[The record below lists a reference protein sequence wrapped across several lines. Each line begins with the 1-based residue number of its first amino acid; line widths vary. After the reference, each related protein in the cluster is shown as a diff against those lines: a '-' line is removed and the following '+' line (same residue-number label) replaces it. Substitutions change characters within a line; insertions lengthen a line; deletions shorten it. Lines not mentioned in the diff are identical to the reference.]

1 MGQNKKY
8 FWLKLKENFF
18 EEKQIK
24 YLRSLPDGDKIVIAY
39 LKMQL
44 KSLKTEGFIKYDSIL
59 PSNIDELAMVL
70 DENTNIIK
78 LMIGALQ
85 KVNAVEILD
94 DGSFYMIAMQDLIGK
109 EGESAERVRRFREK
123 ERQLMPVKSE
133 AKTNAERQ
141 KAFRAKKACEEKQY
155 IPFIEDYINNKRY
168 NGNYYIVMKRDAF
181 KCRIC
186 GSIENL
192 CVHHIDGFNE
202 LKLENSNANKLLTLC
217 RCCHRQIHEG
227 LEISKDILESIDYFN
242 ESNESNDFCNG
253 DVTNCNTEI
262 EKDIDKDK
270 EKEKEIEIEK
280 NIKKEKNKKRK
291 TFEEVLAENNCSE
304 ELESSI
310 RDFIDMRKTIKKPMT
325 SKALEL
331 LIKNLEKLT
340 NLEEEKIAILNQ
352 SIERGWQTVYPL
364 KINNMRNSSKGEIK
378 EEEKQEELKEIDIS
392 GLTTE
397 EYDLLVKKKI
407 TIQDLIKKGRINV

>member
-1 MGQNKKY
+1 MAENKKY
-8 FWLKLKENFF
+8 YWLKLKEGFF

-24 YLRSLPDGDKIVIAY
+24 YLRKLPDGDKLVIAY

-44 KSLKTEGFIKYDSIL
+44 KSLKTEGFIKYDKIL
-59 PSNIDELAMVL
+59 PSNIEELAMVL
-70 DENTNIIK
+70 DEDTNIIN

-85 KVNAVEILD
+85 KVNAIEILD
-94 DGSFYMIAMQDLIGK
+94 DGSFYMITMQELIGK
-109 EGESAERVRRFREK
+109 ESESAERVRKFRE
-123 ERQLMPVKSE
+123 RRS
-133 AKTNAERQ
+133 Q
-141 KAFRAKKACEEKQY
+141 KALQC
-155 IPFIEDYINNKRY
+155 NN
-168 NGNYYIVMKRDAF
+168 
-181 KCRIC
+181 
-186 GSIENL
+186 
-192 CVHHIDGFNE
+192 
-202 LKLENSNANKLLTLC
+202 
-217 RCCHRQIHEG
+217 
-227 LEISKDILESIDYFN
+227 
-242 ESNESNDFCNG
+242 
-253 DVTNCNTEI
+253 DVTKCNTEI
-262 EKDIDKDK
+262 EKDIDID
-270 EKEKEIEIEK
+270 KEKEIEIEK

-325 SKALEL
+325 SRALEL

-352 SIERGWQTVYPL
+352 SIEHGWQTVYPL
-364 KINNMRNSSKGEIK
+364 KTNNMRNSSKGEIK

-392 GLTTE
+392 GLTPE

>member
-262 EKDIDKDK
+262 EKDIDK

-280 NIKKEKNKKRK
+280 NIKKEKKKK
-291 TFEEVLAENNCSE
+291 ETEFDSVINENFTDE
-304 ELESSI
+304 ELKQTIYE
-310 RDFIDMRKTIKKPMT
+310 FIKMRKAIKKPMT
-325 SKALEL
+325 TRALEL
-331 LIKNLEKLT
+331 LIEKL
-340 NLEEEKIAILNQ
+340 NKMASNEKEKIAILNQ
-352 SIERGWQTVYPL
+352 SIEHCWQTIYVLKEPL
-364 KINNMRNSSKGEIK
+364 PKEENIAEEIYYNASDLTEEQYAMLMRGELSKGELRKIL
-378 EEEKQEELKEIDIS
+378 EEK
-392 GLTTE
+392 
-397 EYDLLVKKKI
+397 
-407 TIQDLIKKGRINV
+407 